1 MSIPHEVSDPTF
13 VTEWNAVT
21 FVKSSRR
28 IVEASTLTIAVA
40 QVLRTHS
47 TLVGVLEFILLLL
60 TTSTFQVLRLLG
72 IQALLAEGNLFWRK
86 SFVGE

>member
-72 IQALLAEGNLFWRK
+72 IPTFLAESKFFRRNPLVR
-86 SFVGE
+86 E